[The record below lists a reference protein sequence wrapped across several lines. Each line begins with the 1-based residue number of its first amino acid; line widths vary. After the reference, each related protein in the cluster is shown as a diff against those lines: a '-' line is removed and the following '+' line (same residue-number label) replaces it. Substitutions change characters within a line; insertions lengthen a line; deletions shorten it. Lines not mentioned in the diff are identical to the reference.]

1 MRVFGLTGGIGMG
14 KSTAG
19 ELLRARSVAVVDTD
33 DLAREV
39 VEPGEPG
46 LEEVRAVFGPGIVGA
61 DGRLRRDELARVV
74 FVDPSARRRLEG
86 ILHPRIREQWRA
98 RVEQWRAQELP
109 AAVIIIP
116 LLFETQAEK
125 ELDAT
130 ICVACR
136 PDTQRRRLLARG
148 WSGDQIDQRLSAQMA
163 IEQKMHRADYLVWTE
178 VSPELCGEQLDR
190 VLGRS

>member
-33 DLAREV
+33 DFAREV
-39 VEPGEPG
+39 VEPGQPG
-46 LEEVRAVFGPGIVGA
+46 LEEIRVAFGSGMIG
-61 DGRLRRDELARVV
+61 DNGSLRRDELARLV
-74 FVDPSARRRLEG
+74 FSDPSARRRLET
-86 ILHPRIREQWRA
+86 ILHPRIRELWRA
-98 RVEQWRAQELP
+98 RVEQWRAQNVP

-148 WSGDQIDQRLSAQMA
+148 WSATQIDQRLSAQLA
-163 IEQKMHRADYLVWTE
+163 IEEKMVRADYLVWTE
-178 VSPELCGEQLDR
+178 VSPEVCGEQLDR
-190 VLGRS
+190 ILGRS

>member
-1 MRVFGLTGGIGMG
+1 
-14 KSTAG
+14 
-19 ELLRARSVAVVDTD
+19 
-33 DLAREV
+33 
-39 VEPGEPG
+39 
-46 LEEVRAVFGPGIVGA
+46 
-61 DGRLRRDELARVV
+61 
-74 FVDPSARRRLEG
+74 
-86 ILHPRIREQWRA
+86 
-98 RVEQWRAQELP
+98 VEQWRAQELP

-148 WSGDQIDQRLSAQMA
+148 WSGDQIDQRLSAQLA
-163 IEQKMHRADYLVWTE
+163 IEQKMYRADYLVWTE

-190 VLGRS
+190 ILGRS